1 MYLVYIICNILIYG
15 YVNYIYVWN
24 KMYII
29 IWKWGYVSVIV
40 KLNDIVLINDI
51 SYYCIR
57 GLSFDY

>member
-51 SYYCIR
+51 MYYCIS
-57 GLSFDY
+57 G

>member
-29 IWKWGYVSVIV
+29 IWKWGYVSVIF

-51 SYYCIR
+51 LYYCIS
-57 GLSFDY
+57 G

>member
-24 KMYII
+24 KMYSI

-51 SYYCIR
+51 LYYCIS
-57 GLSFDY
+57 G

>member
-51 SYYCIR
+51 LYYCIR

>member
-1 MYLVYIICNILIYG
+1 MYFVYIICNILIYG
-15 YVNYIYVWN
+15 YVNYRYVWN

-51 SYYCIR
+51 LYYCIS
-57 GLSFDY
+57 G

>member
-40 KLNDIVLINDI
+40 KLNNIVLINDI
-51 SYYCIR
+51 LYYCIS
-57 GLSFDY
+57 G

>member
-24 KMYII
+24 KVYII

-51 SYYCIR
+51 LYYCIS
-57 GLSFDY
+57 G